1 MNIIDAIINL
11 VNNPVVGV
19 KSHSQSN
26 NRANQAGDDL
36 EEYVKDLF
44 SGSFNLHETQRIAQH
59 AKVFSYLGNNSN
71 PPDAMLRNG
80 DAIEVKKIES
90 KDSALA
96 LNSSHPK
103 SKLSINDS
111 MLTKACKDA
120 EKWEE
125 KDIIYIVGVV
135 DKKKNLKHL
144 AMVYG
149 IDYCADA
156 ECYLKI
162 KNQIKE
168 GIGNIGGIQFAET
181 KELGRVNRIDPLN
194 ITYLRVRGMWGIE
207 NPWFV
212 FNYIYQRDMEKS
224 FNFMAIINE
233 DKWNSFN
240 NTDKLLAI
248 QDSKLA
254 ISDIKIKNPNNPER
268 LRNAKLITY
277 YL

>member
-1 MNIIDAIINL
+1 MTACL
-11 VNNPVVGV
+11 QKP
-19 KSHSQSN
+19 
-26 NRANQAGDDL
+26 
-36 EEYVKDLF
+36 
-44 SGSFNLHETQRIAQH
+44 
-59 AKVFSYLGNNSN
+59 AK
-71 PPDAMLRNG
+71 MRKNG
-80 DAIEVKKIES
+80 KRKT
-90 KDSALA
+90 
-96 LNSSHPK
+96 
-103 SKLSINDS
+103 LSI
-111 MLTKACKDA
+111 
-120 EKWEE
+120 
-125 KDIIYIVGVV
+125 IVGVV

-212 FNYIYQRDMEKS
+212 FNYIYQRNMEKS
-224 FNFMAIINE
+224 FNFMSIINE

-254 ISDIKIKNPNNPER
+254 ISDIKIKNPNNPAR

-277 YL
+277 HL